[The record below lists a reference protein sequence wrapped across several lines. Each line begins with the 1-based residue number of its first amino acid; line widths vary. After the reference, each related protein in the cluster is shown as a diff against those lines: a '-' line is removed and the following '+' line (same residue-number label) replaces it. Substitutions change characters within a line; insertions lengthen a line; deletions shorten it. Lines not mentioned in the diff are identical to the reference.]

1 MTQTPDAP
9 DADDDPEGKKDLRI
23 FLWVLVIGL
32 PLLFWISLRQA
43 EQNPALSAFGVQE
56 WTARCS
62 DGEYTYMLKSGNPVD
77 GGTNTRSY
85 MKRSL
90 HFLDA
95 DGDIIHSSYA
105 FVPEA
110 LSQDG
115 VWRWDLARDER
126 KWLAD
131 WRNNHEGAGVAGA
144 QRMEISADFSS
155 GRIAFAAE
163 DRPLTCERTS

>member
-9 DADDDPEGKKDLRI
+9 DADDDPEGKKDLRQ
-23 FLWVLVIGL
+23 FFWVLVIGL

-62 DGEYTYMLKSGNPVD
+62 DGERSFMLKSGNPVD
-77 GGTNTRSY
+77 GATNTRSY

-95 DGDIIHSSYA
+95 DGDVIHSTYA

-131 WRNNHEGAGVAGA
+131 WRNDHDGAGVAGA
-144 QRMEISADFSS
+144 QRIEISADFSS
-155 GRIAFAAE
+155 GRIAFATE
-163 DRPLTCERTS
+163 NRPLTCERTG

>member
-9 DADDDPEGKKDLRI
+9 DADDDPEGKKDLRQ
-23 FLWVLVIGL
+23 FFWVLVIGL

-62 DGEYTYMLKSGNPVD
+62 DGERAFMLKSGNPVD
-77 GGTNTRSY
+77 GATNTRSY

-95 DGDIIHSSYA
+95 DGDVIHSTYA

-131 WRNNHEGAGVAGA
+131 WRNDHDGAGVAGA
-144 QRMEISADFSS
+144 QRIEISADFSS
-155 GRIAFAAE
+155 GRIAFEAE
-163 DRPLTCERTS
+163 DRPLTCERTG

>member
-9 DADDDPEGKKDLRI
+9 DADDDSDGKKDLRL

-43 EQNPALSAFGVQE
+43 EQNPALSAFGVQQ

-62 DGEYTYMLKSGNPVD
+62 DGERTYALKSDNPID
-77 GGTNTRSY
+77 GATKTRSY
-85 MKRSL
+85 MDRNL
-90 HFLDA
+90 HFLNA
-95 DGDIIHSSYA
+95 DGDVIHSSYA

-110 LSQDG
+110 LSQEG
-115 VWRWDLARDER
+115 VWRWDLAKDER

-131 WRNNHEGAGVAGA
+131 LRNDHEGAGVAGA
-144 QRMEISADFSS
+144 QRIEITADFSS
-155 GRIAFAAE
+155 GRIVFAAE

>member
-9 DADDDPEGKKDLRI
+9 DADDDPEGKKDLRQ
-23 FLWVLVIGL
+23 FFWVLVIGL

-62 DGEYTYMLKSGNPVD
+62 DGERAFMLKSGNPVD
-77 GGTNTRSY
+77 GATNTRSY

-95 DGDIIHSSYA
+95 DGDVIHSTYA

-131 WRNNHEGAGVAGA
+131 WRNDHDGAGVAGA
-144 QRMEISADFSS
+144 QRIEISADFSS
-155 GRIAFAAE
+155 GRIAFEAE
-163 DRPLTCERTS
+163 DRPLPCERTG